1 VTKTLRS
8 LTLQQYPFTPFGW
21 EEVSINEEKKKS
33 SEKACQQDVSLR

>member
-21 EEVSINEEKKKS
+21 EEVSINEEKKNLLK
-33 SEKACQQDVSLR
+33 KHANRM